1 MLNRRHILAN
11 AAAAALAGV
20 GFIRNAAAQVVQKA
34 TRIVVGFP
42 AGGTTDVLARVLAE
56 KLRGVYAPTVIVDN
70 KPGAA
75 GRLALMNVGSYEAD
89 GSVAIVAPCSLLFI
103 YPHVYKKLGYDAVR
117 DYTPVSAIARGDF
130 ALSVGPMVPESVKT
144 LPDLVAWLKANPK
157 QAFFASPAAGA
168 TPHFVGVMFAQAA
181 GVELTHTSYRG
192 DAPGV
197 QDLLGGQ
204 IACSVNNIGVIL
216 PHLKSGRAR
225 ILATSGTRRSRF
237 TPNVPTFIE
246 AGYKDLEAQ
255 EYFGVFVPSKVS
267 PQIVEGLAKAV
278 EELEKQPDVVQKI
291 NEFSFEP
298 VALKPAEFAALMNE
312 ERQRWAGVVK
322 ASGFTLDE

>member
-1 MLNRRHILAN
+1 
-11 AAAAALAGV
+11 
-20 GFIRNAAAQVVQKA
+20 
-34 TRIVVGFP
+34 
-42 AGGTTDVLARVLAE
+42 
-56 KLRGVYAPTVIVDN
+56 
-70 KPGAA
+70 
-75 GRLALMNVGSYEAD
+75 MNVSSYEAD
-89 GSVAIVAPCSLLFI
+89 GSVALVAPCSLLFI

-168 TPHFVGVMFAQAA
+168 TPHFVGVMFSQAA

-192 DAPGV
+192 DAPGI

-225 ILATSGTRRSRF
+225 ILATSGARRSRF

-255 EYFGVFVPSKVS
+255 EYFGVFLPSKVS
-267 PQIVEGLAKAV
+267 PQIVDGLAKAV
-278 EELEKQPDVVQKI
+278 EDVLKQPDVVQKI

-298 VALKPAEFAALMNE
+298 VALKTAEFAALMTM

-322 ASGFTLDE
+322 ASGFSLDE